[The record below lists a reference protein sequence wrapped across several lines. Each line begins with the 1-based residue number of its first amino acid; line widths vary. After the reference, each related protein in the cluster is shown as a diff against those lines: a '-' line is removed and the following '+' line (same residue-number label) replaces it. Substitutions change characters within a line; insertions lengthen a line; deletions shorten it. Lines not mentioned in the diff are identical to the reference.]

1 MASAFSN
8 VFVLSLA
15 LSAVIIVVYWLRGWR
30 SGRAAAS
37 SVVSWVRSG
46 MSGLGR
52 VGSASP
58 EGNALLHVPLRYE
71 GAGMRNASATVHFG
85 DAGEAV
91 EVVLRCDLDRPP
103 RREALIRS
111 TRWGLCSRP
120 IRGDETMGHWKMRRL
135 GLYAL
140 TSERRLVEDYREL
153 LHSLLEST
161 AVGMAHLEL
170 NPVSPH
176 LTLTLSLESGGLPTP
191 APLFTLLR
199 RLADTVPQL
208 SR

>member
-1 MASAFSN
+1 M
-8 VFVLSLA
+8 
-15 LSAVIIVVYWLRGWR
+15 
-30 SGRAAAS
+30 
-37 SVVSWVRSG
+37 
-46 MSGLGR
+46 
-52 VGSASP
+52 
-58 EGNALLHVPLRYE
+58 
-71 GAGMRNASATVHFG
+71 
-85 DAGEAV
+85 

-103 RREALIRS
+103 KREAIISS

-120 IRGDETMGHWKMRRL
+120 IAVSETMAHWKLRRL

-153 LHSLLEST
+153 LHSLLESA

-170 NPVSPH
+170 DPASPN
-176 LTLTLSLESGGLPTP
+176 LTLSLSLESGGLPSP

-199 RLADTVPQL
+199 RLADTVPQH